1 MVPQKKKPVE
11 DGLSKICTYSIPQG
25 GRPVKPIYEDTE
37 KALEGLIKTIY
48 TALNSEEI
56 TAEEARILSNLVV
69 AMQGTKD
76 LFLEAIRK
84 EG

>member
-1 MVPQKKKPVE
+1 M
-11 DGLSKICTYSIPQG
+11 
-25 GRPVKPIYEDTE
+25 KPIYEDTE